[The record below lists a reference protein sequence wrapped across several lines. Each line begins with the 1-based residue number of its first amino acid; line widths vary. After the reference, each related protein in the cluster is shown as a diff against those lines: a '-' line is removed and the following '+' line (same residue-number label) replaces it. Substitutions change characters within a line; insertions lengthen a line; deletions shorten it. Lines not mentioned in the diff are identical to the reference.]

1 MVALDERGVLAPA
14 ACKSTMAAPATKE
27 ENRNDTAKAE
37 HIFDN
42 MMNECKYQNSA
53 CCKLMSV
60 FGKGEL

>member
-14 ACKSTMAAPATKE
+14 DCKSTIAAPATKE
-27 ENRNDTAKAE
+27 EKRNGTAKAE

-53 CCKLMSV
+53 CCKVMSV
-60 FGKGEL
+60 FEKYEL